1 VATKGKKAHFVR
13 IAVDSPADPPVN
25 VRVPFSI
32 LYTGMKLFGILP
44 AEACEKLAEISKAG
58 RPGVPEAQ
66 NPAFNIDCGNGKK
79 VRIFFE

>member
-1 VATKGKKAHFVR
+1 
-13 IAVDSPADPPVN
+13 
-25 VRVPFSI
+25 
-32 LYTGMKLFGILP
+32 MKLFGILP